1 MKKVMLFLALAM
13 TIWPVFAQA
22 SFKTIEKIRF
32 APFGEVTIYRKTAKP
47 DRVVIFIS
55 GDGGWNLGVVDMA
68 RTLAGLDALVAGV
81 DINQYRKSIRKL
93 KSRCVYS
100 AADFEALSQYL
111 QKYYKFDHYKRPLLV
126 GYSSG
131 ATMVYAVLLQGPP
144 NTFAG
149 GVSLGFCPSLDTAK
163 PLCTGSGLRHT
174 TEKNHK
180 DTFDYSWA
188 SSIPSPWVALQGTI
202 DKVCYPPATRKFVSS
217 IKNASV
223 VMLPHVGHGF
233 SVQRHWMPQFKH
245 AYANILEAD
254 SSVVRKRS
262 APVSLK
268 GLPIVERGVKSPA
281 GKPLAIIITGD
292 GGWAG
297 IDRQIGKELRSE
309 DVNVVGLNSLQYFW
323 HRKTPQQAAK
333 DLSRILAWYEKK
345 WSPSRVIIIGYS
357 RGADV
362 APFMVNGLPESQRA
376 LISRVALLGAGIRA
390 SLQFHLTD
398 WIHNN
403 ETEKDSYP
411 IKPEVDRMNVS
422 RILCF
427 YGEDEKTDSLCPR
440 LDSRKVTVIET
451 RGGHHFG
458 GNYKLLARQI
468 MDAQR

>member
-1 MKKVMLFLALAM
+1 MKKVMLFLAMAM
-13 TIWPVFAQA
+13 TTWPVFAQTP
-22 SFKTIEKIRF
+22 FKTTEKLQF
-32 APFGEVTIYRKTAKP
+32 APFGEVTIYRKTEKP

-68 RTLAGLDALVAGV
+68 RALAGLDALVAGV

-93 KSRCVYS
+93 KSDCVYS

-111 QKYYKFDHYKRPLLV
+111 QKYYKFDRYKLPVLV

-149 GVSLGFCPSLDTAK
+149 GVSLGFCPSLDTPK
-163 PLCTGSGLRHT
+163 PLCKGSGLHHT
-174 TEKNHK
+174 TEKDHK

-202 DKVCYPPATRKFVSS
+202 DKVCYPPATKKFVSP
-217 IKNASV
+217 IKNATV

-245 AYANILEAD
+245 AYARILQQD
-254 SSVVRKRS
+254 SMIVQKRP
-262 APVSLK
+262 APGSLK
-268 GLPIVERGVKSPA
+268 GLPIVERGVKSPT

-297 IDRQIGKELRSE
+297 IDREIGKELRSE
-309 DVNVVGLNSLQYFW
+309 GVNVVGLDSLQYFW
-323 HRKTPQQAAK
+323 HRKTPRQAAN
-333 DLSRILAWYEKK
+333 DLGRILAWYDNK
-345 WSPSRVIIIGYS
+345 WSPSHIIIIGYS

-362 APFMVNGLPESQRA
+362 APFMVNGLPASQRA
-376 LISRVALLGAGIRA
+376 RISSVALLGVGIRA

-398 WIHNN
+398 WIRNN
-403 ETEKDSYP
+403 ENEKDSYP
-411 IKPEVDRMNVS
+411 IKPEVDRMTVP

-427 YGEDEKTDSLCPR
+427 YGEDEKTDSLCPQ
-440 LDSRKVTVIET
+440 LDSRKVTVIQT

-468 MDAQR
+468 MEARK